1 MKTKLFILFAA
12 IAFTFGT
19 ANVYA
24 DGGEGTGTTTT
35 ALNEGKVTLTVEL
48 NPIQTLVVNES
59 QKNVKLTYLDLDDYS
74 KGAESKNE
82 EHLTVTSTGAYEVKV
97 QSEKDVFDTDDTEN
111 LNVIASADIQI
122 IATGASKDGDVF
134 STKNL
139 ASNEARTIA
148 SSTEGGIS
156 KSINVTYKGAG
167 DNKYLVE
174 NFVRGKKV
182 TLTNTVTYTIVAQ

>member
-24 DGGEGTGTTTT
+24 DGGEGTGTTTP

-74 KGAESKNE
+74 KGAESENE

-97 QSEKDVFDTDDTEN
+97 QSEKDVFYTDTEN